1 MLTTL
6 FNEALY
12 RPLLNALVFL
22 YNIIPGHDFG
32 IAIILLTILIKIILF
47 PLSYKS
53 IKSRQALS
61 VLQPKIKEIQKKYK
75 TKEEQSREMMRLY
88 KEHKVNPLSGC
99 LPLLAQFP
107 ILIALYRVLINVL
120 KPASLIVLYPF
131 IKNPGTINPLFL
143 GILDLSKSSP
153 VLAVLAGISQFF
165 YSKITMKHSP
175 SMPQSTLQKGKMDI
189 QKTMGRQMLY
199 FMPILTVFIAWNFPA
214 GLPLYWIITT
224 LLGLAQEYY
233 FLPRTKEQSSLGRAK
248 NENYGKSQKDN

>member
-1 MLTTL
+1 MLATL
-6 FNEALY
+6 FNEVLY
-12 RPLLNALVFL
+12 RPIFNALVFL

-32 IAIILLTILIKIILF
+32 IAIILLTILIRFILF

-61 VLQPKIKEIQKKYK
+61 VLQPRIKEIQKKYK
-75 TKEEQSREMMRLY
+75 TKEEQTRETMKLY
-88 KEHKVNPLSGC
+88 KEHKVNPFSGC
-99 LPLLAQFP
+99 LPLLIQFP
-107 ILIALYRVLINVL
+107 VLIALYRVLINAF
-120 KPASLIVLYPF
+120 KPESLAALYSF
-131 IKNPGTINPLFL
+131 IRNPGTINASFL

-165 YSKITMKHSP
+165 YSKITMKYSP
-175 SMPQSTLQKGKMDI
+175 SMPQPTFQKGKMDI

-199 FMPILTVFIAWNFPA
+199 FMPILTVVIAWNFPA

-233 FLPRTKEQSSLGRAK
+233 FLKKTHAK
-248 NENYGKSQKDN
+248 TQKNN